1 MTKQETYIRYFE
13 TENDALTRCELKNR
27 ACKRAGNYRD
37 IYAVVD
43 GPEDSFA
50 VVDLSTAI
58 ELGFGYQIA
67 GFRMDA
73 GIKHECVHPVIS
85 GPVSSRRYAAGETE
99 VYVKVSGS
107 IGGER

>member
-1 MTKQETYIRYFE
+1 MISSISCLFRASAYCAGAFCVVVLEHEERRKRKGWKAMTKQETYIRYFE

-43 GPEDSFA
+43 GPEDNFA

-67 GFRMDA
+67 G
-73 GIKHECVHPVIS
+73 
-85 GPVSSRRYAAGETE
+85 
-99 VYVKVSGS
+99 
-107 IGGER
+107 

>member
-27 ACKRAGNYRD
+27 ACKR
-37 IYAVVD
+37 
-43 GPEDSFA
+43 
-50 VVDLSTAI
+50 
-58 ELGFGYQIA
+58 
-67 GFRMDA
+67 
-73 GIKHECVHPVIS
+73 